1 VAVVAGHLDQLFHFT
16 VGQVLPGPPIGVFS
30 PPRLNCSILVVGATS
45 RRFAFAM
52 IATLPSVPT
61 VH

>member
-1 VAVVAGHLDQLFHFT
+1 
-16 VGQVLPGPPIGVFS
+16 
-30 PPRLNCSILVVGATS
+30 VVGATS

>member
-1 VAVVAGHLDQLFHFT
+1 
-16 VGQVLPGPPIGVFS
+16 
-30 PPRLNCSILVVGATS
+30 VVGATS

-61 VH
+61 VHEIGEI